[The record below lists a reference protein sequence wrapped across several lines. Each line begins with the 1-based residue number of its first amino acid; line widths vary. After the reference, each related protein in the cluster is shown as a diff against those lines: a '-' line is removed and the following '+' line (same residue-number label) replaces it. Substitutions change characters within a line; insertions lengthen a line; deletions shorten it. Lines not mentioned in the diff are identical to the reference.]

1 MSIYRQFCQEEFD
14 QQGILRGFELK
25 YPYNYNFGYDVVD
38 EIART
43 EPDKRA
49 LVWCNTEGKERV
61 FTFKDISRLST
72 KAANVF
78 HEMGIKKGDRV
89 MVMLKRHFE
98 YWYTA
103 VALHKIGAVL
113 IPVTHMLTTDDII
126 YRIEAA
132 DIKGIVCSHDEA
144 ILKRISKAI
153 DRTGSVI
160 AAWTID
166 KDVEGFHNLTA
177 QVEAAPDIMEREL
190 TLASDPM
197 IMYFTSGTTGYPKG
211 VIHDHTYTLAHI
223 LTAKYWQNVE
233 DGGLH
238 LTVAETGWGKASWGK
253 IYGQWLCG
261 CAVMVFDFDN
271 FDPKQLMTII
281 NRYNVTSFCAP
292 PTIYRYMVKKGV
304 MDMPSLRY
312 VTTAGE
318 ALNPEVFRMFKE
330 QTGLE
335 LMEGYGQTEST
346 LILAN
351 LVGSASRPGSMGR
364 PTPLY
369 HVEILTDDGEYA
381 QAGEIGEIVII
392 PPTDGR
398 KQAGIFSEYNGN
410 EDLYRYVWRGGIY
423 HTGDTAWRDEDGYFW
438 FNGRIDDVIKTGG
451 FRVGPFEIENVLM
464 EHPAVMEC
472 SVIGVPDPLRGQ
484 AIKAVIVLAPG
495 YEPTNELQKEIK
507 EFCNSR
513 IAEYKWI
520 RTIEFVD
527 AMPKTISGKI
537 RKVEQREGQ

>member
-1 MSIYRQFCQEEFD
+1 MSIYKQFCDETFD
-14 QQGILRGFELK
+14 QQGLLTDFQIK

-38 EIART
+38 EIARH
-43 EPDKRA
+43 EPQKRA
-49 LVWCNTEGKERV
+49 LVWCNTEGRERI
-61 FTFKDISRLST
+61 FTFEDISRLST
-72 KAANVF
+72 KTANVL
-78 HEMGIKKGDRV
+78 HANGIKKGDRV
-89 MVMLKRHFE
+89 MVMLKRHYE
-98 YWYTA
+98 YWYVS
-103 VALHKIGAVL
+103 VALHKIGAVM

-126 YRIEAA
+126 YRIETAS
-132 DIKGIVCSHDEA
+132 IKGIVCSPDEG
-144 ILKRISKAI
+144 ILKKVGRAI
-153 DRTGSVI
+153 EKTDSVI
-160 AAWTID
+160 AAWTIE
-166 KDVEGFHNLTA
+166 KEAKGFFNLTS
-177 QVEAAPDIMEREL
+177 QVEAAPDTMEREL

-223 LTAKYWQNVE
+223 LTARHWQNVE

-281 NRYNVTSFCAP
+281 NKYHVTSFCAP
-292 PTIYRYMVKKGV
+292 PTVYRYLVKKGV
-304 MDMPSLRY
+304 VDMPSLKY

-318 ALNPEVFRMFKE
+318 ALNPEVFRLFKE
-330 QTGLE
+330 QTGLT
-335 LMEGYGQTEST
+335 LMEGFGQTEST
-346 LILAN
+346 LMLAN
-351 LVGSASRPGSMGR
+351 LVGSVSRPGSMGK

-369 HVEILTDDGEYA
+369 HVELLNDDGEYA
-381 QAGEIGEIVII
+381 KTGEIGEIVII
-392 PPTDGR
+392 PPSDGR
-398 KQAGIFSEYNGN
+398 RQAGIFSEYNGN
-410 EDLYRYVWRGGIY
+410 EDLYKYVWRGGIY
-423 HTGDTAWRDEDGYFW
+423 HTGDTAWRDEEGYFW

-484 AIKAVIVLAPG
+484 AIKAVIVLSPG
-495 YEPTNELQKEIK
+495 YEPSLELQKEIR

-520 RTIEFVD
+520 RSIEFVKE
-527 AMPKTISGKI
+527 MPKTISGKI
-537 RKVEQREGQ
+537 RKVEQRGE